1 MSNINVAKSLPTK
14 SSNKIL
20 CRCCGHLISLGFCPE
35 ELMASQ
41 AKAMEQNAKLKA
53 KLMALKQEVDVLQGQ
68 GAQLSLVLD
77 KAQLQV

>member
-1 MSNINVAKSLPTK
+1 
-14 SSNKIL
+14 
-20 CRCCGHLISLGFCPE
+20 
-35 ELMASQ
+35 MASQ